1 MGLGRGRIAYSGD
14 TGKEAIRPLPAAASA
29 RQPCYCTAEHA
40 RRPADKETAMFRKPV
55 RLTRLA
61 ASAIAVVSTA
71 GALAFLGVGPA
82 SATVANNGN
91 NRAYTNVD
99 GTGCQVVVGDQ
110 ADPVR
115 RSAIGEVDVTRCSAY
130 YDLIIRVY
138 LDHQYHYANG
148 TYSAAK
154 TVAETQLP
162 STGYVYTY
170 QLDAATN
177 SVCGY
182 ANAQYTDY
190 WYTAANISFNGGRTW
205 SGLIYS
211 YETPF
216 ETGC

>member
-1 MGLGRGRIAYSGD
+1 MLG
-14 TGKEAIRPLPAAASA
+14 
-29 RQPCYCTAEHA
+29 
-40 RRPADKETAMFRKPV
+40 KPV
-55 RLTRLA
+55 RITRLA
-61 ASAIAVVSTA
+61 ASAIAILSAA
-71 GALAFLGVGPA
+71 GTLAFLGVGPA

-91 NRAYTNVD
+91 NRAYANVD

-130 YDLIIRVY
+130 YPLIIRVY
-138 LDHQYHYANG
+138 LDHQTRNPNG

-154 TVAETQLP
+154 TLAETQYP
-162 STGYVYTY
+162 ATGYVYTY
-170 QLDAATN
+170 QQDVPTK

-182 ANAQYTDY
+182 ANPKNTDY
-190 WYTAANISFNGGRTW
+190 WYTAANISFNGGQTW